1 MERSIL
7 NIMAQPVKKN
17 KTGQARKTHTSS
29 AKRKSHPRTPAALRV
44 AGHFG
49 SVIVTT
55 LLSFFLIFVIVGA
68 IVGTALVVYILG
80 FMESTNEV
88 SIHELEMSYSTFVY
102 AEDKEGELVELRKI
116 DGGSGIQRLPMDIE
130 DIPQH
135 VLDAFVYAEDAR
147 FYTHDGVDY
156 QSTVAALAN
165 TFLKFWD
172 TERGGSTITQQ
183 LIKNITGDNEVSA
196 ERKIREIF
204 RAMQLEK
211 NYTKEEILEAYLNYI
226 GFGGS
231 ANGIKMAS
239 LKYFG
244 KEVDELTIAEAACLA
259 AIPKSPEVLN
269 PFANADRNRERQL
282 YVLEAMYTNGA
293 ITFDEYQSALA
304 EKMLFT
310 NTDEYKAL
318 HPDDDAL
325 KDAIEAEEPY
335 SWVVD
340 AAINEYADVLVDEL
354 GISHSEA
361 ITRINEGGY
370 QIYTTVD
377 LDMQAAVEEK
387 FQSMDNI
394 LAGMATAE
402 STKHKRDLDGD
413 GVYSDEEAQYL
424 QAGFAAIDYTGAILA
439 TVGGIGEKEGSLS
452 TSYAYEPQQ
461 PGSTIK
467 PVTTYALGFYTD
479 TIHWGSQLPN
489 SGIMRI
495 NGKSWPV
502 NYGNAVGGGN
512 MLHMY
517 YALQKSYN
525 TIPAQ
530 ICKLLGTTAVYNF
543 ATESLGL
550 ELNSYDNNYAPLC
563 VGGLNQGISI
573 TNLTNAYM
581 VYGSGGAYSKAHIIA
596 HVTQGDGTLVYTGGT
611 DLKPAID
618 SETATVMNKM
628 LLNVV
633 NNGTG
638 TAAKLTASDGTR
650 IPIAGKTG
658 TTTDW
663 YDLTFVGLC
672 PDFVSGV
679 WIGYKDNAM
688 IQRHSSLKSALI
700 WRNIIGDYIKETY
713 TGNDFFYDE
722 NVISAPMCTATGN
735 IAASGC
741 PKGVTGYWKSSNAP
755 VCTGHNSSAST
766 ETPVTIVGTE

>member
-1 MERSIL
+1 
-7 NIMAQPVKKN
+7 MAQPVRKQKDGTTRKK
-17 KTGQARKTHTSS
+17 HT
-29 AKRKSHPRTPAALRV
+29 AGTKRTPRKRPPLALRI

-55 LLSFFLIFVIVGA
+55 LLSFFLIFVIVGS

-88 SIHELEMSYSTFVY
+88 SIHELEMSYSTFIY
-102 AEDKEGELVELRKI
+102 AEDSEGELVELRKI
-116 DGGSGIQRLPMDIE
+116 EGGSGIKRLPMDIE

-156 QSTVAALAN
+156 KSTIAALAN
-165 TFLKFWD
+165 TFLEFWD

-183 LIKNITGDNEVSA
+183 LIKNITGDDDISA

-244 KEVDELTIAEAACLA
+244 KEVHELTVAEAACLA

-269 PFANADRNRERQL
+269 PFANPERNRERQL
-282 YVLEAMYTNGA
+282 YVLGAMYKYGA
-293 ITFDEYQSALA
+293 ITFDEYQAAVA
-304 EKMLFT
+304 EDLIFT
-310 NTDEYKAL
+310 NSDEYKEL
-318 HPDDDAL
+318 HPEDNAL
-325 KDAIEAEEPY
+325 EDAIEAEEPY

-340 AAINEYADVLVDEL
+340 AAINEYADVLVEDL
-354 GISHSEA
+354 GISRSDA

-387 FQSMDNI
+387 FMSMDNI
-394 LAGMATAE
+394 LKNMATAE

-439 TVGGIGEKEGSLS
+439 TVGGIGEKTGSLS

-467 PVTTYALGFYTD
+467 PVTTYALGFYND
-479 TIHWGSQLPN
+479 TIHWGAQLPN
-489 SGIMRI
+489 KGIMKI

-502 NYGNAVGGGN
+502 NYGNTVGGGN

-517 YALQKSYN
+517 FALQKSYN

-530 ICKLLGTTAVYNF
+530 ICKELGTTSVFNF
-543 ATESLGL
+543 ATDKLGL
-550 ELNSYDNNYAPLC
+550 ELNSYDNDYAPLC
-563 VGGLNQGISI
+563 VGGLNQGVSI

-581 VYGSGGAYSKAHIIA
+581 VYGNGGQYSKAHIISY
-596 HVTQGDGTLVYTGGT
+596 VTKGDGTLVYTGGL
-611 DLKPAID
+611 DINQAID

-633 NNGTG
+633 NHGTG
-638 TAAKLTASDGTR
+638 TQARLTASDGTR

-688 IQRHSSLKSALI
+688 IQRHGALNSSHI

-713 TGNDFFYDE
+713 TGNDFYYDE
-722 NVISAPMCTATGN
+722 NVISAAMCTATGN

-755 VCTGHNSSAST
+755 VCTGHGTSS
-766 ETPVTIVGTE
+766 EDVTTVIGTE